1 MKKLIVIMALLFL
14 MGMATAVYADGE
26 IIYDMAIDGVDS
38 PRMTDELIY
47 YSWNESGET
56 GANVWGH
63 EVAVDQ
69 NDVVVESAANVD
81 IPEGGYVLSAH
92 GTKKIALKN
101 VKEGDI
107 VDVDLEAMH
116 VTITRDPIKS
126 SYFGSLSNLERAQR
140 AYQEALSRGNVFDE
154 TRVFDLLEGIR
165 SDFEQ
170 IETLYEQNSVS
181 PEEETQMV
189 RLAYDIDND
198 AESIIYMTSNTSD
211 LEIRALW
218 HRPHATS
225 IREDTL
231 EGIKDFLDR
240 IDELGFNTLY
250 VETYWNGYVSY
261 RSETFTTHPQVAS
274 YTYGEYGDDYIAA
287 LIAEADKRGID
298 VHAWLHTFNAGNIS
312 HLSDQINPSWLVEN
326 YGGNTLHPNPYGG
339 SYYLDPSNPEVLSFI
354 GSMIDE
360 IAEDYDFAGIQ
371 LDYIRYYDNN
381 YTTAPIRESGFSD
394 YANEAFKDA
403 YDLTG
408 DVRTLILD
416 PLVREQWFEWRQNVI
431 THAVKTFSGSIRS
444 IDSSLVV
451 SADVIG
457 DINAAKNT
465 YMQDWLT
472 WVRLGY
478 IDLLAP
484 MIYTSSVDRVD
495 NLSETI
501 FEQMGNLAFLS
512 SGIAPIYQGDDV
524 MTQHKQMLISQN
536 TGGNAIFASHNVIG
550 NTSVERQLKN
560 GIYRNETVS
569 PFSDMDQILTQV
581 ITSLQAV
588 LVHTTMTDSV
598 NQMFAQ
604 KINELENL
612 PADNPGDYQILLE
625 KTRFLSDLSVY
636 IEDRI
641 IQEVF
646 KEKCDLLAHVID
658 VRISR
663 ELIALGY
670 YDPAEEDRPDPTSF
684 TYEDEGPGDDD
695 DDPGTTETTT
705 TDPANT
711 DDDGGPGEGETPAS
725 LIYVPLGVI
734 FTGLV
739 YLFIHAILKRRPS

>member
-1 MKKLIVIMALLFL
+1 MKKLIVIMTLLFI
-14 MGMATAVYADGE
+14 MGVAPAVYADGE
-26 IIYDMAIDGVDS
+26 IIYDMAIDGVDR
-38 PRMTDELIY
+38 PRMSDELIY
-47 YSWNESGET
+47 YSWNETGET

-81 IPEGGYVLSAH
+81 VPEGGYALSAH

-107 VDVDLEAMH
+107 VNVDLEGMH

-126 SYFGSLSNLERAQR
+126 SYFGSLSHLEQAQK
-140 AYQEALSRGNVFDE
+140 AFQVALDRGNVFDE
-154 TRVFDLLEGIR
+154 TRVSNLLEGMS
-165 SDFEQ
+165 SDFDA
-170 IETLYEQNSVS
+170 IETLYERDSLS

-189 RLAYDIDND
+189 RLAYDIDRD
-198 AESIIYMTSNTSD
+198 AEKIIYMTSNTSD

-225 IREDTL
+225 IREDSL
-231 EGIKDFLDR
+231 AGVRDFLDR
-240 IDELGFNTLY
+240 ISELGFNTLY

-261 RSETFTTHPQVAS
+261 RSATFTTHPQVAS
-274 YTYGEYGDDYIAA
+274 YSYGEYGDDYIAA
-287 LIAEADKRGID
+287 LIGEAENRGID

-312 HLSDQINPSWLVEN
+312 HLSDQIDPSWLVEN
-326 YGGNTLHPNPYGG
+326 YEGNTLHPNPYGG

-381 YTTAPIRESGFSD
+381 YTSVPIRESGFSD

-403 YDLTG
+403 YDLSG

-416 PLVREQWFEWRQNVI
+416 SLIREQWFEWRQNVI
-431 THAVKTFSGSIRS
+431 THAVKTFSASIRA
-444 IDSSLVV
+444 IDPSLVV

-457 DINAAKNT
+457 DINRAKNT

-472 WVRLGY
+472 WVREGY
-478 IDLLAP
+478 IDVLAP

-495 NLSETI
+495 DLSETI
-501 FEQMGNLAFLS
+501 FEEIGNLAFLS
-512 SGIAPIYQGDDV
+512 TGIAPIYQGDDV
-524 MTQHKQMLISQN
+524 MTQHKQMLIIQN
-536 TGGNAIFASHNVIG
+536 TGGNAIFASQNVIG
-550 NTSVERQLKN
+550 NTAVERQLKN

-569 PFSDMDQILTQV
+569 PFSDMDDIVTQV
-581 ITSLQAV
+581 TTSLQHV
-588 LVHTTMTDSV
+588 LTHTTLTEAV
-598 NQMFAQ
+598 GRMFAQ
-604 KINELENL
+604 KINEIETL
-612 PADNPGDYQILLE
+612 PADNPGDYQTLLE
-625 KTRFLSDLSVY
+625 KTRFLSALSVY
-636 IEDRI
+636 IEDDI
-641 IQEVF
+641 IQETF

-670 YDPAEEDRPDPTSF
+670 YDPGEEERPDPTTF
-684 TYEDEGPGDDD
+684 TYEDDDPGDDD
-695 DDPGTTETTT
+695 PGNTETTT
-705 TDPANT
+705 TDQENT
-711 DDDGGPGEGETPAS
+711 DDEDEPGEGDTPAS

-734 FTGLV
+734 LAGLV
-739 YLFIHAILKRRPS
+739 YLFIHVILKRRPS